1 MIGIVISDTFLVV
14 GVWSEEKNDL
24 ALHNVKQIEYTEPIN
39 DIIHKERDLNS
50 VLGIAIRRASE
61 AIPFSG
67 QDISVAI
74 SDEFIYHD
82 SIETEIDLARED
94 YWDYL
99 SWIEKKKNRPPE
111 QKMSVFGQIYL
122 PDEINIHTVSCS
134 TTLIRTMK
142 LSVSELGG
150 NPYWLGP
157 SSSVII
163 DAGYVSD
170 AAMVIKN
177 KNQYKFFMVKNCR
190 FDHGVIAFSSGL
202 PKVIS
207 STEEDEYTLASF
219 NLIQSDLDD
228 IPLYSPDKLGR
239 QALSCWEKSDLRKM
253 EPFEDFKKSS
263 SITENIN
270 HYESKKQPYHF
281 TTGNGIRFFD

>member
-14 GVWSEEKNDL
+14 GVWSEENNDL

-39 DIIHKERDLNS
+39 DIIHKEGDLNS

-122 PDEINIHTVSCS
+122 PDEII
-134 TTLIRTMK
+134 I
-142 LSVSELGG
+142 
-150 NPYWLGP
+150 P
-157 SSSVII
+157 SLT
-163 DAGYVSD
+163 
-170 AAMVIKN
+170 
-177 KNQYKFFMVKNCR
+177 
-190 FDHGVIAFSSGL
+190 AF
-202 PKVIS
+202 
-207 STEEDEYTLASF
+207 
-219 NLIQSDLDD
+219 
-228 IPLYSPDKLGR
+228 
-239 QALSCWEKSDLRKM
+239 
-253 EPFEDFKKSS
+253 PF
-263 SITENIN
+263 
-270 HYESKKQPYHF
+270 P
-281 TTGNGIRFFD
+281 

>member
-99 SWIEKKKNRPPE
+99 LWIEKKKNRCE
-111 QKMSVFGQIYL
+111 
-122 PDEINIHTVSCS
+122 
-134 TTLIRTMK
+134 
-142 LSVSELGG
+142 
-150 NPYWLGP
+150 
-157 SSSVII
+157 
-163 DAGYVSD
+163 
-170 AAMVIKN
+170 
-177 KNQYKFFMVKNCR
+177 
-190 FDHGVIAFSSGL
+190 
-202 PKVIS
+202 
-207 STEEDEYTLASF
+207 
-219 NLIQSDLDD
+219 
-228 IPLYSPDKLGR
+228 
-239 QALSCWEKSDLRKM
+239 
-253 EPFEDFKKSS
+253 
-263 SITENIN
+263 
-270 HYESKKQPYHF
+270 
-281 TTGNGIRFFD
+281 

>member
-39 DIIHKERDLNS
+39 DIIHKEGDLNS

-99 SWIEKKKNRPPE
+99 SWIEKKKNRPSE

-134 TTLIRTMK
+134 STLIRTIK

-207 STEEDEYTLASF
+207 STEDDELS
-219 NLIQSDLDD
+219 LIHIS
-228 IPLYSPDKLGR
+228 
-239 QALSCWEKSDLRKM
+239 
-253 EPFEDFKKSS
+253 EP
-263 SITENIN
+263 TR
-270 HYESKKQPYHF
+270 PY
-281 TTGNGIRFFD
+281 